1 MTIDDKKTSA
11 PDPRTDR
18 KTDQKTEKVNDL
30 PAKDASGKD
39 EQVKGGAI
47 RER

>member
-11 PDPRTDR
+11 PRTDK
-18 KTDQKTEKVNDL
+18 KTDQKTDKVKDL
-30 PAKDASGKD
+30 PQKNASGKD